1 MAAVYPVANGQ
12 GTYKTTVSGA
22 GEHTVK
28 CKCILSKMKIIKFKP
43 RSETVKYTVG
53 TPGGAA
59 VMLDKMNVFYI
70 GVDNPV
76 TFLQEQDGIK
86 HTFL

>member
-1 MAAVYPVANGQ
+1 
-12 GTYKTTVSGA
+12 
-22 GEHTVK
+22 
-28 CKCILSKMKIIKFKP
+28 MKIINYKRKSVP
-43 RSETVKYTVG
+43 VKYTVG

-76 TFLQEQDGIK
+76 TINSGTGWDKTHVSMSGGSLTPCWHSG
-86 HTFL
+86 

>member
-1 MAAVYPVANGQ
+1 MYQFPNGQ

-22 GEHTVK
+22 GEHTVTVNVHYRDENNATK
-28 CKCILSKMKIIKFKP
+28 TETK
-43 RSETVKYTVG
+43 TVKYTVG

-70 GVDNPV
+70 GVR
-76 TFLQEQDGIK
+76 
-86 HTFL
+86 